1 MKKLGRPSESDK
13 LRPRQFTDIYEE
25 RDGTKTEW
33 IWDLDI
39 SEAGP
44 ISVEVIGDGFEV
56 EVTSPGIRNEDLP
69 KTKRK
74 YLNPNN
80 GKYVG
85 YTRARNL
92 GLLK

>member
-1 MKKLGRPSESDK
+1 MERRGRPNESIK
-13 LRPRQFTDIYEE
+13 LRPRQYTDIYEE
-25 RDGTKTEW
+25 TDGTKTKW

-39 SEAGP
+39 SENGP
-44 ISVEVIGDGFEV
+44 ISIEVIGEGYEEEKREEENNDK
-56 EVTSPGIRNEDLP
+56 TLP

-85 YTRARNL
+85 YARARALNIIE
-92 GLLK
+92 